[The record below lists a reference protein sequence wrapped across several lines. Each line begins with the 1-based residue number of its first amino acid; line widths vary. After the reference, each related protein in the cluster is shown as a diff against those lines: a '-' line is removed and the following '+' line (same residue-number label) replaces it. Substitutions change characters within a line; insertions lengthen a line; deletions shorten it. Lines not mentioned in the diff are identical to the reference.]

1 MSTSDVQELEATL
14 VELEQ
19 RIQARIGKWALAILG
34 TAFAFGVMGA
44 ANWFG
49 IVNRVERLETWKTE
63 RAKPIEEYYETQRIM
78 EGRLSRMETL
88 QLEMKEQLA
97 DIQRSL
103 RNK

>member
-1 MSTSDVQELEATL
+1 MEQPTDLDAL
-14 VELEQ
+14 LLAGEQ
-19 RIQARIGKWALAILG
+19 RILARIGRWVLAILG
-34 TAFAFGVMGA
+34 TAVLFGVMGA

-49 IVNRVERLETWKTE
+49 IVGRLERLETWKTE

>member
-1 MSTSDVQELEATL
+1 MEHAADIEPTLAELRKDILAT
-14 VELEQ
+14 
-19 RIQARIGKWALAILG
+19 IGRWAFAILG
-34 TAFAFGVMGA
+34 TAFAFGVAGA

-49 IVNRVERLETWKTE
+49 LVNRIERLETWKE
-63 RAKPIEEYYETQRIM
+63 DRAKPIEQYYETQRIM

-88 QLEMKEQLA
+88 QIEMKEQLA